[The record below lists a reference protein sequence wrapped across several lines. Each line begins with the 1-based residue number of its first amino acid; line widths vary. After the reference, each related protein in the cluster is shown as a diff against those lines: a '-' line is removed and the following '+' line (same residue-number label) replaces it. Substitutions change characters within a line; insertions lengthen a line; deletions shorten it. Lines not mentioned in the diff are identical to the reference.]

1 MSVMQKS
8 AVAAMVLVSAILG
21 FTSFE
26 IACAGVKAPSNAQIE
41 KGAADFC
48 KARADYKLLAAAAAG
63 ALDPAPGSPRA
74 VLEASE
80 DTFCTSVAATLA
92 AVDAGK

>member
-1 MSVMQKS
+1 M
-8 AVAAMVLVSAILG
+8 ALVSAVLG
-21 FTSFE
+21 FASFE
-26 IACAGVKAPSNAQIE
+26 IACAGVKAPTNAQIE
-41 KGAADFC
+41 KGASDFC

-80 DTFCTSVAATLA
+80 DSFCVSVATALA
-92 AVDAGK
+92 SADAGK